1 MTLTTTPLA
10 AAAGKASQDISA
22 APNCSRRSLPAGSTT
37 IEGLGGFGQGQPFAG
52 AHSFVQFAGQVVR
65 IGFCIREEVP
75 CKAEEALGLRMLA
88 PVWPDCIS
96 GLENQ
101 GCYPKFYFTWS
112 WALLLVSI
120 LSLTFLSR
128 ISCYSLFNVDQVNE
142 SMHLEARVPNLEL
155 KELSSLRLS
164 FLFHEVGGND
174 SSYSLQFYR

>member
-37 IEGLGGFGQGQPFAG
+37 IEGLGGFGQGQPLAG

-75 CKAEEALGLRMLA
+75 CKAEEALGLRMPA

-101 GCYPKFYFTWS
+101 GCYPKFYFMWS

-164 FLFHEVGGND
+164 FLFHEVGGNN